1 MVADYQRVGLTLR
14 SHPLKILRPTLRKMR
29 LRSSEEIREA
39 RPGQL
44 IRTTGIVINRQR
56 PDTASGVTFATL
68 EDESGLINVTVWR
81 NVAERYRVELTQSR
95 LMTVFGVIERDETTV
110 YVVASRLV
118 DHTQLLGD
126 LATSSRDFH

>member
-1 MVADYQRVGLTLR
+1 
-14 SHPLKILRPTLRKMR
+14 MR
-29 LRSSEEIREA
+29 LRSLEEIREA

-44 IRTTGIVINRQR
+44 IRTSGIVINRQR
-56 PDTASGVTFATL
+56 PDTESGVTFATL

-81 NVAERYRVELTQSR
+81 NVADRYRVELTQSR

-118 DHTQLLGD
+118 DHSKLLGD